1 MLDRGIPV
9 ALGTDGSGSNNS
21 QDLLECAKIAALAAL
36 SFKWTGWLLWL
47 ALVLVFGRQQDMPL
61 DDLTE
66 LTMGQRVF
74 AAAMFLVFI
83 LVFVPVPIVSVP

>member
-1 MLDRGIPV
+1 MTFAIRAGR
-9 ALGTDGSGSNNS
+9 
-21 QDLLECAKIAALAAL
+21 L

-66 LTMGQRVF
+66 LTVGQRVF
-74 AAAMFLVFI
+74 AAAMFLVFV
-83 LVFVPVPIVSVP
+83 LVFVPVPMVAVP